1 MRSLV
6 SKSKQ
11 NTKQGKY
18 KLYADQFCTLYPN
31 KNAHCTNFT
40 LIFLF
45 TLNWHKYRIVMMWH
59 LYHHIKALCMLTY
72 KTVSKLYNCSIQ
84 QQHNNSIHY
93 WSLSVHKHG
102 IKNKNRQIKKL
113 VIMWRSVKMKRYVY
127 EWYVQK
133 YLQLVSII

>member
-18 KLYADQFCTLYPN
+18 KFYADQFCTLYPN

-59 LYHHIKALCMLTY
+59 LYHHIKALCMLSY
-72 KTVSKLYNCSIQ
+72 KTVSNCTIVVFNSSIIIVLIIDLYLFINIV
-84 QQHNNSIHY
+84 
-93 WSLSVHKHG
+93 L
-102 IKNKNRQIKKL
+102 KNKNRQIKKL
-113 VIMWRSVKMKRYVY
+113 VIMWRYVKMKRYVY

-133 YLQLVSII
+133 YL